1 MKMKNNINDIKWI
14 NNTSVNKLNEILINF
29 YITTID
35 LCN

>member
-1 MKMKNNINDIKWI
+1 MKNNINDIKWI

-29 YITTID
+29 YIATID